1 MFASKQAPR
10 PAAQVVGR
18 PRLVSTR
25 GQRAIRYVV
34 DVGGTCVLV
43 DSTDWG
49 SFEVRRRP
57 GTETEHIATL
67 ATLTANAY
75 LDDNKDHLRALYE
88 QLPS

>member
-1 MFASKQAPR
+1 M
-10 PAAQVVGR
+10 
-18 PRLVSTR
+18 
-25 GQRAIRYVV
+25 
-34 DVGGTCVLV
+34 GGTCVLV